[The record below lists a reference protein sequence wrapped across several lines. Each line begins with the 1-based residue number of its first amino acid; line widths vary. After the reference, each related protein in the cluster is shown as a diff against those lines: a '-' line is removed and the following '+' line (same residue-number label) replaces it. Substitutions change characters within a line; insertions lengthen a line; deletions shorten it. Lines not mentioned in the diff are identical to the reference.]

1 MRSAVAY
8 ATRTTARSART
19 GTRRRRTSWLGFT
32 TGMCT
37 TNDARNVLALG
48 NRPSNPDFYANV
60 LHRFKQ
66 AMWEMV
72 AKEMGLPWRAIEG
85 IHWEMGREE
94 MASRAN
100 VPVFQPHA
108 GGAMPRTQSSP
119 GPRTTPNLA
128 PAPETPGDSSG
139 GDQRAASEF
148 SNHSPPELSNRS
160 PPLALNRSPPHQAPN
175 RTPPSISNR
184 SPRAASG
191 RTPRLRSTST
201 GTVNRR
207 RRRSTNTRRDA
218 PPQLAPVT
226 ESGPPVPQTS
236 TFSPSYSDVP
246 TPLSSAMDWNGSP
259 ATRPTADDRLP
270 LPPLHLRRPS
280 PELVYQPPP
289 IPPVP
294 RLPPQY
300 RREDT

>member
-1 MRSAVAY
+1 
-8 ATRTTARSART
+8 
-19 GTRRRRTSWLGFT
+19 
-32 TGMCT
+32 
-37 TNDARNVLALG
+37 
-48 NRPSNPDFYANV
+48 
-60 LHRFKQ
+60 
-66 AMWEMV
+66 MWEMV

-108 GGAMPRTQSSP
+108 GAAMPRTQTSP

-128 PAPETPGDSSG
+128 PAPVTPGDSSG
-139 GDQRAASEF
+139 ADHQAASES
-148 SNHSPPELSNRS
+148 SNHSPPEYSNRS
-160 PPLALNRSPPHQAPN
+160 PPLTSNRSPPLLLNRSP
-175 RTPPSISNR
+175 RLT
-184 SPRAASG
+184 SG

-207 RRRSTNTRRDA
+207 RRRSTNTRREA
-218 PPQLAPVT
+218 PLQLAPVT

-259 ATRPTADDRLP
+259 ATRPTADDRQS

-280 PELVYQPPP
+280 SDLIWAPPP
-289 IPPVP
+289 IPAQA
-294 RLPPQY
+294 RLP
-300 RREDT
+300 RRNIRSLVLLVLMAFATDANMIKTLLPDDKDVDKDSYLT